1 MIERKL
7 IDRLYEG
14 KGCLMKI
21 IFSLII
27 SLMILN
33 AESLGE
39 DLREDTRYS
48 ENDPKAYTMYDLKHN
63 IDVIKKATEKIG
75 TRRLDNNIWVYTEEF
90 AKRFGMP
97 KRWIG
102 EEDFK
107 GALAI
112 AYRQEIYAIKECGY
126 FQSWENCRE
135 FREMDVL
142 DIYVPHNLET
152 IPWNTDKLYGTNF
165 VADFNSSKYWLKP
178 YHFKEGKSA
187 EIYNLDRN
195 VVEHNK
201 DKLTEQSYKDL
212 ISYIGFESVEPG
224 IDSIVYAHRFKSD
237 GFGEGGGGWVHSFHR
252 NIFDGIDLITIHGM
266 SGFSTSGDGEMQI
279 WLDSMKDYETKKAQ
293 LIKKY
298 PDIIAK
304 NGSFKK
310 SPNHKTDFP
319 TDHKIYPGKSFME
332 RMKKYKEEHKEN
344 SFFEYFKKN
353 INNNKN

>member
-1 MIERKL
+1 MNINKN
-7 IDRLYEG
+7 IDFIFK
-14 KGCLMKI
+14 KGCIMKI

-48 ENDPKAYTMYDLKHN
+48 ENDPKAYTRYDLKHN
-63 IDVIKKATEKIG
+63 IEVIKKATEKIS

-102 EEDFK
+102 KEDFK

-195 VVEHNK
+195 IVEHNK

-224 IDSIVYAHRFKSD
+224 IDSISYAHRFKSD
-237 GFGEGGGGWVHSFHR
+237 GFGEGGGGWVYSFHR

-279 WLDSMKDYETKKAQ
+279 WLGENIYNKKNKTKRDLEILENSKKLPGEYIHKDR
-293 LIKKY
+293 
-298 PDIIAK
+298 DV
-304 NGSFKK
+304 
-310 SPNHKTDFP
+310 H
-319 TDHKIYPGKSFME
+319 HKIYTGKFFMT
-332 RMKKYKEEHKEN
+332 RMKQYKEANKEN

-353 INNNKN
+353 INKNNKN

>member
-1 MIERKL
+1 
-7 IDRLYEG
+7 
-14 KGCLMKI
+14 
-21 IFSLII
+21 
-27 SLMILN
+27 MILN

-63 IDVIKKATEKIG
+63 IDVIKKATEKIS

-112 AYRQEIYAIKECGY
+112 AYRHEIYAIKECGY

-266 SGFSTSGDGEMQI
+266 SGFSTSGGGEMQI
-279 WLDSMKDYETKKAQ
+279 WLNNGNIWNFRDENSEDFRKRNSEYALLFTDTKKINY
-293 LIKKY
+293 IKRH
-298 PDIIAK
+298 K
-304 NGSFKK
+304 NVQ
-310 SPNHKTDFP
+310 P
-319 TDHKIYPGKSFME
+319 DHKIYPGKSFME
-332 RMKKYKEEHKEN
+332 RVKMYKEEHKEN

-353 INNNKN
+353 INKKSK